1 MSCAGVGM
9 LKASRL
15 GKQITVHRIT
25 AHPFLFR
32 PITVLTAALLAAVLF
47 AALVGLL
54 FDGARRWFLLYYFVP
69 ITIPF
74 VAFLFERLERFPTIP
89 MTAWGIDLLV
99 LIPALTRAF
108 VRLPLISGH
117 ALFLTYALMSCR
129 SVVARIAAF
138 LVLLQVAYLK
148 IYVTH
153 DTALIGGV
161 VFGYLAAIV
170 YRRVL
175 SAQENGSVER

>member
-1 MSCAGVGM
+1 
-9 LKASRL
+9 
-15 GKQITVHRIT
+15 
-25 AHPFLFR
+25 
-32 PITVLTAALLAAVLF
+32 
-47 AALVGLL
+47 
-54 FDGARRWFLLYYFVP
+54 
-69 ITIPF
+69 
-74 VAFLFERLERFPTIP
+74 

-129 SVVARIAAF
+129 SAVARIAAF